1 MLNNINWATPEI
13 FLSIVAVSLLW
24 YGVIACKFGG
34 KVGQTLKINNLSILA
49 LFITGLL
56 LIGELSALVSS
67 GVSSVSISL
76 DLLSCTEY
84 ILLIKIVL
92 VFSSALII
100 LLGNESTYK
109 DKMYD
114 FEYSQLILL
123 STLGMMFVIGSS
135 DLLMLYLGIELL
147 SLSLYVLAAIKRNR
161 EHSTEAGLKYFLL
174 GALSSGLLLFGMALI
189 YAFTGETGFVGL
201 SNYIWFADNEPELV
215 MGAIF
220 IVISL
225 IFKLGG
231 VPFHMWVPDVYEG
244 APNIVTA
251 YFAIVPKIATLG
263 ILIILLNGPFLGI
276 FIDIQPIILFCG
288 ILSIIVGGIGALNQ
302 GKLKRL
308 LAYSAISHVGF
319 LSIGVGTNTLLS
331 LHATL
336 IYILLYI
343 VMSFGTF
350 AFVLNVFKHGNF
362 ITQLSGLSR
371 SNPILALT
379 FAFILLSIAGVPPL
393 AGFYSKYLILLSAL
407 DNGLFLISFFAVM
420 GSAVSA
426 FYYLRI
432 IKWMFFKDS
441 SYYHYKDL
449 GDVLYPVQNNL
460 HVNFIGS
467 IIMGGS
473 LFIILTFLFYPTPLL
488 NLSMTAL
495 SSSLI

>member
-319 LSIGVGTNTLLS
+319 LLIGVGTNTLLS

-371 SNPILALT
+371 QNPILAFT
-379 FAFILLSIAGVPPL
+379 FAFTLLSIAGVPPL
-393 AGFYSKYLILLSAL
+393 AGFYSKYLVLLQAVNNQFFGVAL
-407 DNGLFLISFFAVM
+407 IGIICSCIA
-420 GSAVSA
+420 G

-432 IKWMFFKDS
+432 IRWMFFKHDLTF
-441 SYYHYKDL
+441 HLKDI
-449 GDVLYPVQNNL
+449 GDALYPSNTNVSVSLVQSL
-460 HVNFIGS
+460 ILGS
-467 IIMGGS
+467 T
-473 LFIILTFLFYPTPLL
+473 LFIILTFLVYPTPFLTF
-488 NLSMTAL
+488 SQ
-495 SSSLI
+495 SIIFSSLI